1 MELVKEPYL
10 PGDVMLNLTAKAKEI
25 RDLINNGTITSIS
38 NETGVYV
45 SIDGEIVGGFV
56 YVNESS
62 SWDLYLRP
70 LYNRTLDSN
79 TVVY

>member
-1 MELVKEPYL
+1 M
-10 PGDVMLNLTAKAKEI
+10 PGDVVLNLTAKAKEI

-45 SIDGEIVGGFV
+45 SIDGEIVCGYV